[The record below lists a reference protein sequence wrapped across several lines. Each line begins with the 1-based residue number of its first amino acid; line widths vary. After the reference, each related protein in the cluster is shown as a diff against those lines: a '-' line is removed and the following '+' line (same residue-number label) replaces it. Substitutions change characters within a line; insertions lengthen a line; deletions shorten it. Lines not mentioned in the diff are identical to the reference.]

1 MATPAPDAGFL
12 LDKPNVARPP
22 SMTPTS
28 AATSTPLSP
37 TIPHLASLS
46 RPTSTPTTAPMA
58 TLPMML
64 YDTWSTAASVPLA
77 RAVGDS
83 STDIPASATS
93 SSIPR
98 ALARTVSWGSSG
110 EFLPPPGTKPPVF
123 PRTESLARP
132 AGVPTVINVP
142 PAALLSHLRRT
153 SVLHSDV
160 GSVRTV
166 ATAPP
171 GWPVGTTASG
181 AFQVPQASARRVSAT
196 EPYDTAHA
204 DRGRDHASSRPP
216 DQDPQEM
223 DVLAQ
228 VRASQAAL
236 LTLASQSAALTAAA
250 PTAPRPTSS
259 SPLATTPPWV
269 MPHPL
274 TEPQARPVSSAST
287 RPRPAS
293 AHPASTRAP
302 AAAADP
308 ANDSDTSSDE
318 MADSFSVRL
327 HHAWHVL
334 LLQLVVCGYAIA
346 IGMMLLATYGGV
358 DPYWINDSWYQQQQ
372 HTRAR
377 TRMLGIPLTVFA
389 TWSLFTGWWI
399 VVGLVVVGAG
409 APAWAIRTWVGIQ
422 WLNSVVLVVATLG
435 LPGTSYVVLQFSG
448 IALVMVAMHF
458 WSMYAWWVGR
468 QPTGRDGRHGH
479 RRRHSRHSS
488 DDDVE
493 AAK

>member
-1 MATPAPDAGFL
+1 
-12 LDKPNVARPP
+12 
-22 SMTPTS
+22 
-28 AATSTPLSP
+28 
-37 TIPHLASLS
+37 
-46 RPTSTPTTAPMA
+46 MA

-77 RAVGDS
+77 RAAGDS
-83 STDIPASATS
+83 STDIPAPASAT

-132 AGVPTVINVP
+132 SGVPTVINVP

-166 ATAPP
+166 ATAPA
-171 GWPVGTTASG
+171 GWPVGTTAPG

-196 EPYDTAHA
+196 EPYDATRAV
-204 DRGRDHASSRPP
+204 DRSRDHASPRPP
-216 DQDPQEM
+216 DPGPQDM

-236 LTLASQSAALTAAA
+236 LTLASQSAALSASSLAT
-250 PTAPRPTSS
+250 PRPTSS

-274 TEPQARPVSSAST
+274 TDPQARPISSTST
-287 RPRPAS
+287 RPLSAS
-293 AHPASTRAP
+293 ARAVSTRAT
-302 AAAADP
+302 AAADP
-308 ANDSDTSSDE
+308 ADDSDTSSDE
-318 MADSFSVRL
+318 TADGFSVRL

-346 IGMMLLATYGGV
+346 IGMMLLTTYGGV
-358 DPYWINDSWYQQQQ
+358 DPYWINDPWYQQQQ

-409 APAWAIRTWVGIQ
+409 APAWAIWTWVGIQ
-422 WLNSVVLVVATLG
+422 WVNSVVLVVATLG
-435 LPGTSYVVLQFSG
+435 LPGTSYVVLQFAG

-468 QPTGRDGRHGH
+468 QPGARDGRHGH
-479 RRRHSRHSS
+479 RRRRSRHSS
-488 DDDVE
+488 DDDDVE

>member
-1 MATPAPDAGFL
+1 MATPVPDAGFQ

-22 SMTPTS
+22 SMTPAS
-28 AATSTPLSP
+28 AAAATPLSP
-37 TIPHLASLS
+37 TIPHPASLS
-46 RPTSTPTTAPMA
+46 RPTSTPVTAPMA

-64 YDTWSTAASVPLA
+64 YDTWSTTASVPRDA
-77 RAVGDS
+77 N
-83 STDIPASATS
+83 TDPTPASAT

-132 AGVPTVINVP
+132 SGVPTVINVP

-181 AFQVPQASARRVSAT
+181 AFQVPPASARRVSAT
-196 EPYDTAHA
+196 EPYDVTRA
-204 DRGRDHASSRPP
+204 DRGRDHASSPRPP
-216 DQDPQEM
+216 DPGTQDM

-236 LTLASQSAALTAAA
+236 LTLASQSAALSAASS
-250 PTAPRPTSS
+250 TAPRPTSS

-293 AHPASTRAP
+293 ARVASTRAT
-302 AAAADP
+302 AAADP
-308 ANDSDTSSDE
+308 ADDSDTSSDE
-318 MADSFSVRL
+318 TTDSFSERL

-334 LLQLVVCGYAIA
+334 LLQLVMCGYSTA
-346 IGMMLLATYGGV
+346 IGMMLLMPSGV
-358 DPYWINDSWYQQQQ
+358 DPYWIDDPWYQQQQ
-372 HTRAR
+372 PARSR

-389 TWSLFTGWWI
+389 TWSLFTSWW
-399 VVGLVVVGAG
+399 VMVGLVVVGAG
-409 APAWAIRTWVGIQ
+409 APAWAIRTWVGTQ
-422 WLNSVVLVVATLG
+422 WVNSVVLVVATLG
-435 LPGTSYVVLQFSG
+435 LPGTSYVVLQFAG

-468 QPTGRDGRHGH
+468 QPGARDGRHGH
-479 RRRHSRHSS
+479 RRRHRRHSS
-488 DDDVE
+488 DDDDVE